1 MTTTIQAAGYI
12 IQDKQAY
19 AIQGFGDTVAEA
31 WAMVVDGAGPFFD
44 AYGNEK
50 SDEQAFIEDFKTR
63 GATAALIEQVRTEGG
78 AIAWGLVAGV
88 ACTVAEEE
96 DAV

>member
-1 MTTTIQAAGYI
+1 MTTKPQAAGYI
-12 IQDKQAY
+12 IQDKQGI
-19 AIQGFGDTVAEA
+19 AIHGFGETVGEA

-44 AYGNEK
+44 AHGNEK
-50 SDEQAFIEDFKTR
+50 ADEQAYTEDFKTY

-88 ACTVAEEE
+88 ACTTDEEE
-96 DAV
+96 GAQ